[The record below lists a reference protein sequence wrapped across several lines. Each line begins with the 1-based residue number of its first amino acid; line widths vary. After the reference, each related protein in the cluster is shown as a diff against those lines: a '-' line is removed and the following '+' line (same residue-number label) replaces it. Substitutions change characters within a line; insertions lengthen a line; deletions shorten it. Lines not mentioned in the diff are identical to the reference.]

1 MQAISILDCHAE
13 FSARNDTTLKL
24 YPKYQ
29 ILYTI
34 FMDQTFLI
42 EFGVILV
49 IAAVLGVV
57 ARFFKQPLILAY
69 LVAGVL
75 IGPFAFGL
83 IKNTQVIE
91 NFASIGIIFL
101 LFLIGLELNPKKLL
115 EIGNS
120 ALIAAFFQIVF
131 SGMFYFITTMI
142 FHYNP
147 TSAAY
152 LAIALTFSSTAIIV
166 TLLSNRNDLES
177 LHGKLLVGI
186 LLIQDFVAIFL
197 LTLISGINSSG
208 PSVALVQLSASI
220 VVKALLLFATTFLVS
235 KYVFP
240 AIFAR
245 IAKSHELLFLTSLA
259 WCFFLA
265 IITISLGFS
274 AEIGAFIAGV
284 SLASLPYSTHIA
296 SKAKPLR
303 DFFLMIFFIYLGTTL
318 VFTNFSTTL
327 LPAIVLSVIVMLV
340 NPIVVTVVLSFL
352 GYRKRT
358 SFITGISLTQVSEFS
373 FLVVALGV
381 KGNILPKEALTL
393 VSTIAL
399 ITILFSTYLISNSQK
414 IYHIL
419 KPLLGFIKTGKKN
432 DDLYNLPEELNNHVI
447 LIGYH
452 RMGSIIFKTLKEIGE
467 KVAVIDYDPRRIQEL
482 IDQNEICTYAD
493 AVDHEVIEQLKPQNA
508 KMLISTIDKIEEN
521 QLIFET
527 YKEINKKLQII
538 MAASNNEDAE
548 ELYKLGADLVVVP
561 SLISGDYLSYLLK
574 RISKKEV
581 TLEELKEKEIGTV
594 VSNETDKLV
603 RQFAAKTAAETNS

>member
-1 MQAISILDCHAE
+1 
-13 FSARNDTTLKL
+13 
-24 YPKYQ
+24 
-29 ILYTI
+29 
-34 FMDQTFLI
+34 MDQTFLI
-42 EFGVILV
+42 EFGAILV
-49 IAAVLGVV
+49 IAAALGLV

-83 IKNTQVIE
+83 IQNTQIIE
-91 NFASIGIIFL
+91 NFASIGIVFL

-120 ALIAAFFQIVF
+120 ALIAAFFQILF
-131 SGMFYFITTMI
+131 SGILYFLSTMV
-142 FHYNP
+142 FHYNT

-166 TLLSNRNDLES
+166 TLLSNKNDLDS

-186 LLIQDFVAIFL
+186 LLVQDFVAIFL
-197 LTLISGINSSG
+197 LTIISGINSSG
-208 PSVALVQLSASI
+208 TSVAVLQLSSSI
-220 VVKALLLFATTFLVS
+220 LVKAILLFATTFLVS

-240 AIFAR
+240 SIFAR

-259 WCFFLA
+259 WCFLLA
-265 IITISLGFS
+265 IISISLGFS

-296 SKAKPLR
+296 ATAKPLR

-318 VFTNFSTTL
+318 VFTNFTTTVV
-327 LPAIVLSVIVMLV
+327 PAIILSLIVMII

-358 SFITGISLTQVSEFS
+358 SFITGISLTQISEFS

-381 KGNILPKEALTL
+381 KANILPQEALTM

-399 ITILFSTYLISNSQK
+399 ITVLFSTYLISNSQK
-414 IYHIL
+414 IYHL
-419 KPLLGFIKTGKKN
+419 VKPLLVFVKTGKRN
-432 DDLYNLPEELNNHVI
+432 DDLYNLPEELKDHVI

-467 KVAVIDYDPRRIQEL
+467 KIAVIDYDPRRIQEL
-482 IDQNEICTYAD
+482 IDHNEICTYAD
-493 AVDHEVIEQLKPQNA
+493 AVDHEIIEDLKPQSA
-508 KMLISTIDKIEEN
+508 KMLISTIDKLEEN
-521 QLIFET
+521 QLILET
-527 YKEINKKLQII
+527 YKKVNPKLKII

-548 ELYKLGADLVVVP
+548 ELYSLGADLIVVP
-561 SLISGDYLSYLLK
+561 SMISGDYLSYLLK
-574 RISKKEV
+574 QISKKDI
-581 TLEELKEKEIGTV
+581 TLEQLRKKEIEVLSAG
-594 VSNETDKLV
+594 EADKLV
-603 RQFAAKTAAETNS
+603 KKFAASTAE